1 MKKIWLALAGM
12 ILAFSASA
20 AQITDGKQYITLD
33 KPVAGAPQVLE
44 FFSFY
49 CPHCYQFEEVLH
61 VSDNVKKKLP
71 EGAKMTK
78 YHVEFLGPLGK
89 DLTQAWAVAMALG
102 VEDKITVPMFEAV
115 QKTQTVQTVAD
126 IRKVFVDAG
135 VKGEDYDAAWNSFV
149 VKSLVAQQEKAAA
162 DFQLQGVPAMYVD
175 GKYQLNPQG
184 MDTSN
189 MDAFVAQYADSV
201 KQLVEKTGFFHI
213 SLKPPVEVAWL
224 SGSMLFASFCP
235 HDFRQLTVFLFPQFI
250 QPTLETALKVFVI
263 HVVAVQIFRHGNEI
277 NANNNTRQSTA

>member
-1 MKKIWLALAGM
+1 MKKVLFLLGALFSFN
-12 ILAFSASA
+12 AFA
-20 AQITDGKQYITLD
+20 ANLEEGKQY
-33 KPVAGAPQVLE
+33 VQVGQTASAQPEVIE

-49 CPHCYQFEEVLH
+49 CPHCYQFEEGLH

-71 EGAKMTK
+71 EGVKMTK

-102 VEDKITVPMFEAV
+102 VEDKITVPMFEAG
-115 QKTQTVQTVAD
+115 QKNQTVQTVAD

-135 VKGEDYDAAWNSFV
+135 VQGEDYDAAWNSFV

-162 DFQLQGVPAMYVD
+162 DFQLQGVPAMYVH

-189 MDAFVAQYADSV
+189 MDAFVAQYADTV
-201 KQLVEKTGFFHI
+201 KQLVEK
-213 SLKPPVEVAWL
+213 K
-224 SGSMLFASFCP
+224 
-235 HDFRQLTVFLFPQFI
+235 
-250 QPTLETALKVFVI
+250 
-263 HVVAVQIFRHGNEI
+263 
-277 NANNNTRQSTA
+277 

>member
-1 MKKIWLALAGM
+1 MKKIWLALAGLV
-12 ILAFSASA
+12 LAFSASA
-20 AQITDGKQYITLD
+20 AQYEDGKQYTTLE

-44 FFSFY
+44 FFSFF

-61 VSDNVKKKLP
+61 ISDNVKKKLP
-71 EGAKMTK
+71 EGVKMTK
-78 YHVEFLGPLGK
+78 YHVNFMGGDVGK

-115 QKTQTVQTVAD
+115 QKNQTVQTVAD

-162 DFQLQGVPAMYVD
+162 DFQLQGVPAMYVN

-189 MDAFVAQYADSV
+189 MDAFVAQYADTV
-201 KQLVEKTGFFHI
+201 KQLVDK
-213 SLKPPVEVAWL
+213 K
-224 SGSMLFASFCP
+224 
-235 HDFRQLTVFLFPQFI
+235 
-250 QPTLETALKVFVI
+250 
-263 HVVAVQIFRHGNEI
+263 
-277 NANNNTRQSTA
+277 

>member
-20 AQITDGKQYITLD
+20 AQVTDGKEYITLQ
-33 KPVAGAPQVLE
+33 KPVAGEPQGRE

-49 CPHCYQFEEVLH
+49 CRQCYKFGQVAH
-61 VSDNVKKKLP
+61 VPDTVKKELP
-71 EGAKMTK
+71 EGAKMPEC
-78 YHVEFLGPLGK
+78 HVEFLGPLGK

-102 VEDKITVPMFEAV
+102 VEDKITSPMFEAV
-115 QKTQTVQTVAD
+115 QKTQSVQTVAD

-135 VKGEDYDAAWNSFV
+135 VKPEEYDAAWNSFV

-162 DFQLQGVPAMYVD
+162 DLQLQGVPSMFVN

-189 MDAFVAQYADSV
+189 MDAFVQQYADTV
-201 KQLVEKTGFFHI
+201 KFLVSQK
-213 SLKPPVEVAWL
+213 
-224 SGSMLFASFCP
+224 
-235 HDFRQLTVFLFPQFI
+235 
-250 QPTLETALKVFVI
+250 
-263 HVVAVQIFRHGNEI
+263 
-277 NANNNTRQSTA
+277 

>member
-33 KPVAGAPQVLE
+33 KPVAGEPQVLE

-71 EGAKMTK
+71 EGVKMTK

-89 DLTQAWAVAMALG
+89 QLSQAWAVAIALG
-102 VEDKITVPMFEAV
+102 VEEKISSPMFDAV
-115 QKTQTVQTVAD
+115 QKTQTINNVDD
-126 IRKVFVDAG
+126 IRKVFIDAG
-135 VKGEDYDAAWNSFV
+135 VKPEEYDAAWNSFV

-162 DFQLQGVPAMYVD
+162 DLQLQGVPAMFVN

-189 MDAFVAQYADSV
+189 MDTFIQEYANTV
-201 KQLVEKTGFFHI
+201 NFLVEK
-213 SLKPPVEVAWL
+213 K
-224 SGSMLFASFCP
+224 
-235 HDFRQLTVFLFPQFI
+235 
-250 QPTLETALKVFVI
+250 
-263 HVVAVQIFRHGNEI
+263 
-277 NANNNTRQSTA
+277 